1 MPGNDGIH
9 HCDTRSR
16 HAHRHLAS
24 GKIERAPQYP
34 GGVAATRRRG
44 RPPTLVV
51 ELLVILLLMAAAAVG
66 IYFGFRS
73 PPIHDELPLG
83 GRNVDLSR
91 SSAAQF
97 EPSVAADPTNAGVLL
112 AASMDDLADARVYVS
127 TDRGASWTSRPAP
140 PAERGACGLSHP
152 AVAVGPGGLQ
162 VYASLVTDTCQ
173 PPDPWLYVATRR
185 GTAGAW
191 TFRRVGAT
199 RRFAYDQR
207 PSVAVDGR
215 GTIYVAWPRLLGE
228 FTSRQ
233 VLLLSRSTD
242 GGRTWS
248 APRRI
253 GRYSGAYGVDL
264 AAADD
269 GVLYLAVSDGRRRR
283 VDLLRSGD
291 GGATWS
297 AARRVGGLVERYVVG
312 CGAGAA
318 PIAAQ
323 PQRCISVTPRIAL
336 APKRVAV
343 VYSDAGAD
351 GRQAVF
357 FSTADRALRS
367 VTGPRRISGATG
379 KTDQFLPTVAYD
391 RSTGDLWICYYDTR
405 GDSTRK
411 HAWYTC
417 TLSRDDGRTWMR
429 PLHAASAKSDE
440 TVTGADALGYGDVEG
455 LVAAGGVAH
464 PVWTDDRDSLNTA
477 EEIYTAAIP
486 AARFRSP

>member
-1 MPGNDGIH
+1 MI
-9 HCDTRSR
+9 
-16 HAHRHLAS
+16 
-24 GKIERAPQYP
+24 
-34 GGVAATRRRG
+34 
-44 RPPTLVV
+44 LV
-51 ELLVILLLMAAAAVG
+51 LMAAAAVG

-73 PPIHDELPLG
+73 PPIHDTLPLG
-83 GRNVDLSR
+83 GRNIDVSR

-97 EPSVAADPTNAGVLL
+97 EPSVAADPTNAKVLL

-127 TDRGASWTSRPAP
+127 TDGGTRWTSRPAP
-140 PAERGACGLSHP
+140 PAERGNCGLSHP
-152 AVAVGPGGLQ
+152 AVAAGPGGLQ

-173 PPDPWLYVATRR
+173 PPDPLLYVATRR

-191 TFRRVGAT
+191 TVRRVGVT

-207 PSVAVDGR
+207 PAVAVDGK
-215 GTIYVAWPRLLGE
+215 GTVYVAWPRLLGE
-228 FTSRQ
+228 FTSHQ

-253 GRYSGAYGVDL
+253 GRYAGVYGVDL
-264 AAADD
+264 AAAGD
-269 GVLYLAVSDGRRRR
+269 GMLYLAVSDGRRRR

-291 GGATWS
+291 AGATWS
-297 AARRVGGLVERYVVG
+297 RPRRVGALAERYVVG
-312 CGAGAA
+312 CGAGAT

-323 PQRCISVTPRIAL
+323 PQRCISVAPRL
-336 APKRVAV
+336 AVSPRRVAV
-343 VYSDAGAD
+343 VYGDAGD
-351 GRQAVF
+351 NERQAVF
-357 FSTADRALRS
+357 VSTFDRALRS
-367 VTGPRRISGATG
+367 VTGPRRIGAATG

-391 RSTGDLWICYYDTR
+391 RSTGDLWLCYYDTR

-417 TLSRDDGRTWMR
+417 TVSPNDGRTWL
-429 PLHAASAKSDE
+429 PPVHAASASSDE

-455 LVAAGGVAH
+455 LVAADGVAH
-464 PVWTDDRDSLNTA
+464 PVWTDDRDSLNSA

-486 AARFRSP
+486 AARARRR